1 MRYSSIARKSSVVFL
16 LSILT
21 LNLSASPSQASFQS
35 FWDRVISSPPPVPV
49 RRGGSRGGYFCRIA
63 PDRGGKVWGDRP
75 TLVWKGSVARVEL
88 VTDDLATT
96 LWSKDITADQ
106 IASAAVE
113 SEYQAYRVTAAP
125 NSPLQPGQ
133 TYRWQIYQSLVE
145 EPFTIPFQ
153 IMLVEEH
160 RRVQADLQMGDAA
173 ILQRAN
179 VFAKLQL
186 WSDFW
191 YEVLASEQPSVEVT
205 QMVEATFVHLCPDP

>member
-1 MRYSSIARKSSVVFL
+1 MYYSATARKFSAAFL

-21 LNLSASPSQASFQS
+21 LNLFASPSQASFQS
-35 FWDRVISSPPPVPV
+35 FWDRVVSSPPPVPV
-49 RRGGSRGGYFCRIA
+49 RRGGSRGDYFCRIA
-63 PDRGGKVWGDRP
+63 PERGGKVWSDRP

-88 VTDDLATT
+88 VTNDLATT

-113 SEYQAYRVTAAP
+113 SEHQAYRVTAAP
-125 NSPLQPGQ
+125 DSTLQLGQ
-133 TYRWQIYQSLVE
+133 TYRWRIYQSLVE

-153 IMLVEEH
+153 MMSVEEY
-160 RRVQADLQMGDAA
+160 RRVQADLQTGDKAV
-173 ILQRAN
+173 LQRAN

-205 QMVEATFVHLCPDP
+205 QMVEAAFVHLCPDP